1 MLLKSI
7 ESCNS
12 RRVMQTLLLLLVLSA
27 FSMGVASCSNE
38 DEPSEQITKEM
49 LLNNLKGKYLNRTYY
64 QHLVKNGN
72 KWEEKPWGA
81 VGDPDDIG
89 GSPYLAYFP
98 PCIWSKD
105 GSYLVKHGVE
115 TGLKEVW
122 LRYCE
127 EHGIGS
133 DVFVKMPLNYDE
145 GQNLLKGI
153 DDYRG
158 YFHVLE
164 STPNKLTIRV
174 EYHDVPK
181 EKYGNRDGILVVY
194 EATTEIPTNYS
205 EFESF
210 SDFDTFFENVI
221 KEHYGISD

>member
-1 MLLKSI
+1 MRQKRFIL
-7 ESCNS
+7 ENS
-12 RRVMQTLLLLLVLSA
+12 RRVIQTLLLLLVLSA
-27 FSMGVASCSNE
+27 FSTILASCSDDDLTLSNE
-38 DEPSEQITKEM
+38 VLMT
-49 LLNNLKGKYLNRTYY
+49 NLKGKYFVCTYKV
-64 QHLVKNGN
+64 HLVKNGN
-72 KWEEKPWGA
+72 KWKEKPWGED
-81 VGDPDDIG
+81 DPAIG
-89 GSPYLAYFP
+89 GSTYLAYFP

-105 GSYLVKHGVE
+105 GNYLVKHGVD

-221 KEHYGISD
+221 KDHYGISD